1 MNKALNIFNWGGILI
16 LLTITLAPLFGQ
28 DAFGRTITYG
38 VGLGDLFYV
47 LMSLIALIIFIV
59 LINLKKIKSNQKSI
73 TVITTI
79 LYLTILFFI
88 YSFTLG
94 RGTEYKWNGELLYPS
109 SEGLERIKE
118 MQKYDLGYNESIE
131 LEGETETQVDSSSVR
146 NSDIKFSIDDDKLE
160 IYNYPNL
167 TAWGGLILKSF
178 EGELKIIEAT
188 HNAELGFT
196 KRIYYLEKNKIHKIE
211 YIGHSAEWAKYEK
224 DYPSDEYEWN
234 PDKMTYS
241 DTTFII
247 DASNDVDI
255 KTHEK
260 LKQEGI
266 EIIEFIKK
274 EKITAANTVYSK

>member
-47 LMSLIALIIFIV
+47 LMSLITLIIFIV
-59 LINLKKIKSNQKSI
+59 LINLKKIKSNQKST

-109 SEGLERIKE
+109 SEGVERIKE
-118 MQKYDLGYNESIE
+118 LQKPDLGNNESIE
-131 LEGETETQVDSSSVR
+131 LENETGTQVDSTTVR
-146 NSDIKFSIDDDKLE
+146 NSDMKLSIYEDNFE

-178 EGELKIIEAT
+178 QGELKIIEAT
-188 HNAELGFT
+188 QNAELGFI
-196 KRIYYLEKNKIHKIE
+196 KRIYYLQKNKIQKIE
-211 YIGHSAEWAKYEK
+211 YIGHSAKWGKYEE

-234 PDKMTYS
+234 PEKMTYS
-241 DTTFII
+241 DTTFVIE
-247 DASNDVDI
+247 ASNDIDI

-274 EKITAANTVYSK
+274 EKIVAVNNQAQ